1 MKPIKS
7 SLFNMIFALLAVA
20 VLSAAA
26 LGYVYQITKEP
37 ISRAKDQKT
46 LDAIRE
52 VVGSFD
58 NNPFA
63 EKTAVTTPDG
73 KYKLELY
80 PARENGIITS
90 VAIKTFSDNGF
101 GGKIEIIIGMLMDGT
116 ITGYKVIE
124 QKETPGL
131 GTKITDNKFAGQFI
145 GLNPYY
151 NTIKLKKDGGE
162 IDAVTGATISSKAVI
177 DAVEKAV
184 QTYKKFNTGA
194 TGHEE

>member
-1 MKPIKS
+1 
-7 SLFNMIFALLAVA
+7 MIAALLAVA

-37 ISRAKDQKT
+37 IARAKDQKT

-52 VVGSFD
+52 VVGTFD

-63 EKTAVTTPDG
+63 E
-73 KYKLELY
+73 LELY
-80 PARENGIITS
+80 PARENGIVTS

-101 GGKIEIIIGMLMDGT
+101 GGRIELIIGMLMDGT
-116 ITGYKVIE
+116 VTGYKVIE

-131 GTKITDNKFAGQFI
+131 GTKIAESKFADQFI
-145 GLNPYY
+145 GLNSYHDQF
-151 NTIKLKKDGGE
+151 KLKKDGGE
-162 IDAVTGATISSKAVI
+162 IDAVTGATISSRAVI

-184 QTYKKFNTGA
+184 STYKKFNAGA

>member
-1 MKPIKS
+1 
-7 SLFNMIFALLAVA
+7 MIAALLAVA

-37 ISRAKDQKT
+37 IVRAKDQKT

-52 VVGSFD
+52 VVGTFD

-63 EKTAVTTPDG
+63 EKTTIATPDG
-73 KYKLELY
+73 KSELD
-80 PARENGIITS
+80 GIVTS

-101 GGKIEIIIGMLMDGT
+101 GGRIELIIGMLMDGT
-116 ITGYKVIE
+116 VTGYKVIE

-131 GTKITDNKFAGQFI
+131 GTKIAESRFADQFI
-145 GLNPYY
+145 GLNSYHDQF
-151 NTIKLKKDGGE
+151 KLKKDGGE
-162 IDAVTGATISSKAVI
+162 IDAVTGATISSRAVI

-184 QTYKKFNTGA
+184 STYKKFNAGA

>member
-7 SLFNMIFALLAVA
+7 TLFNMIAALLAVA

-37 ISRAKDQKT
+37 IARAKDQKT

-52 VVGSFD
+52 VVGTFD

-63 EKTAVTTPDG
+63 EKTTIATPDG
-73 KYKLELY
+73 KSELELY
-80 PARENGIITS
+80 PARENGIVTS

-101 GGKIEIIIGMLMDGT
+101 GGRIELIIGMLMDGT
-116 ITGYKVIE
+116 VTGYKVIE

-131 GTKITDNKFAGQFI
+131 GTKIAESKFADQFI
-145 GLNPYY
+145 GLNSYHDQF
-151 NTIKLKKDGGE
+151 KLKKDGGE
-162 IDAVTGATISSKAVI
+162 IDAVTGATTSSRAVI

-184 QTYKKFNTGA
+184 STYKKFNAGA

>member
-1 MKPIKS
+1 
-7 SLFNMIFALLAVA
+7 MIAALLAVA

-37 ISRAKDQKT
+37 IARAKDQKT

-52 VVGSFD
+52 VVGTFD

-63 EKTAVTTPDG
+63 EKTTIATPDG
-73 KYKLELY
+73 KSELELY
-80 PARENGIITS
+80 PARENGIVTS

-101 GGKIEIIIGMLMDGT
+101 GGRIELIIGMLMDGT
-116 ITGYKVIE
+116 VTGYKFIE

-131 GTKITDNKFAGQFI
+131 GTKIAESKFADQFI
-145 GLNPYY
+145 GLNSYHDQF
-151 NTIKLKKDGGE
+151 KLKKDGGE
-162 IDAVTGATISSKAVI
+162 IDAVTGATISSRAVI

-184 QTYKKFNTGA
+184 STYKKFNAGA